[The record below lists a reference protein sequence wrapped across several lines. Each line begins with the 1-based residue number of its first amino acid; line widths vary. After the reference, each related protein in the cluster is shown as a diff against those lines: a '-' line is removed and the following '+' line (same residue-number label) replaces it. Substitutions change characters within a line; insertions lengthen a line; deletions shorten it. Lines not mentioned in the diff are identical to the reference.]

1 MRVWH
6 SLEYYLKRLLNLCI
20 FYIITIY
27 TSNVSLKLRLFK
39 KSKEKINL
47 KLLELMQVHLNTI
60 TPRWKKLKEL
70 NKTVRRSIIPKMRDE
85 WIFARS
91 LPGKVGI
98 TVQFLLPLCKL
109 RVLDTWWLLLFMT
122 VLCNMAIS
130 TRCETCYIAKFGC
143 LSL

>member
-1 MRVWH
+1 
-6 SLEYYLKRLLNLCI
+6 
-20 FYIITIY
+20 
-27 TSNVSLKLRLFK
+27 
-39 KSKEKINL
+39 
-47 KLLELMQVHLNTI
+47 MQVHLNII

-98 TVQFLLPLCKL
+98 TVPFLLPLCKL
-109 RVLDTWWLLLFMT
+109 RVLDTRWLLLFMT

-143 LSL
+143 LYLCRVMDIASDSWPARVWIQQGHLFLWMAIIFLILKVDFPPKFELFSVIVK